1 MRDALKVAVVVG
13 WAVASLPAIAQNRD
27 GEPYVGTF
35 TLNTGYAPDPQVINV
50 EAGGELAATSAASSC
65 SGFISDRPDLR
76 LQFTAGS
83 RPLIISVAA
92 TVDTTLV
99 VNAPDGSWYC
109 DDDGGVNGSN
119 PAVRFDNPASG
130 RYEIWVGT
138 YSSGELQ
145 AAQLHISELNS
156 Q

>member
-1 MRDALKVAVVVG
+1 MRDAFKVAVVVG

-27 GEPYVGTF
+27 GEPYVGTL
-35 TLNTGYAPDPQVINV
+35 TLNTGYTPDPQVINV
-50 EAGGELAATSAASSC
+50 EAGGELAATNAAGHC
-65 SGFISDRPDLR
+65 AGFISDRPDLR

-83 RPLIISVAA
+83 RPLILSVAA
-92 TVDTTLV
+92 TTDTTLV
-99 VNAPDGSWYC
+99 VNAPDGSWHC

-119 PAVRFDNPASG
+119 PAVRFDSPQSG

-138 YSSGELQ
+138 YSSGATQ
-145 AAQLHISELNS
+145 RAQLQVSEVNS